1 VVANAVTALTEI
13 HESAIANDPSEGV
26 FILDS
31 AVIQKLLVALG
42 ECTEWGR
49 IALLGAIA
57 RYRATDAK
65 DAEQICERVVPQFQH
80 ANASVVLAAIK
91 VFDHSSV
98 SPLFPFFL
106 LATGRSSL

>member
-1 VVANAVTALTEI
+1 MTALTEI
-13 HESAIANDPSEGV
+13 HESAMVADPPTAI

-31 AVIQKLLVALG
+31 AIIGKLLVALG

-57 RYRATDAK
+57 RYRAADEK
-65 DAEQICERVVPQFQH
+65 EAEQICERVIPQFQH

-91 VFDHSSV
+91 VRG
-98 SPLFPFFL
+98 P
-106 LATGRSSL
+106 GNSLDMQSD